1 MTAGPIAAGVAN
13 GAAGAVPAAVGSPAA
28 ATLGDTGSVGSG
40 SSEMPGVAGQLVQV
54 LSPPRLLANG
64 TYTVTVTLH
73 PESLGTVQATVIAS
87 DARLSVQLVASTNDA
102 ADAIR
107 QGLSELHEAL
117 SSGGQ
122 PATVTV
128 SGGGAQGGNTGARAG
143 GAPFTPGQF
152 SGHGD
157 ARPQGDSPA
166 DGGLPRPASAV
177 PLVQASPGQPAKG
190 GRGEGRLLDVHV

>member
-1 MTAGPIAAGVAN
+1 
-13 GAAGAVPAAVGSPAA
+13 
-28 ATLGDTGSVGSG
+28 
-40 SSEMPGVAGQLVQV
+40 MPGVAGQLVQV

-73 PESLGTVQATVIAS
+73 PESLGTVQATVTAS

-107 QGLSELHEAL
+107 QGLPELHEAL
-117 SSGGQ
+117 SSSGQ

-128 SGGGAQGGNTGARAG
+128 SSGGSHGGGTGARAG

-152 SGHGD
+152 SGHSD
-157 ARPQGDSPA
+157 ARPQGEGPA
-166 DGGLPRPASAV
+166 GGGVPHPAPAV
-177 PLVQASPGQPAKG
+177 PVVQTSPGQPAEG
-190 GRGEGRLLDVHV
+190 GPGEGRLLDVHV